1 MLYTS
6 EGNLHVEDRA
16 LRSVARQR
24 LNAALAQ
31 MESETKAIVD
41 ALIARI
47 GADASCKVSA
57 DELLDIVENH
67 PRLRP
72 ERATI
77 DRYTDAFPELKE
89 TALSSCERIN
99 RRTFNRLQTFLAPR
113 EMARR
118 FANTKGTHRY

>member
-6 EGNLHVEDRA
+6 EGTLRAEDRA
-16 LRSVARQR
+16 FRFIARQR
-24 LNAALAQ
+24 LNAALEQ
-31 MESETKAIVD
+31 METQTKAIVD

-47 GADASCKVSA
+47 GADAACKVSA
-57 DELLDIVENH
+57 DELIDIVENH

-77 DRYTDAFPELKE
+77 DRYSNAFPELKE
-89 TALSSCERIN
+89 TAVSACERIN
-99 RRTFNRLQTFLAPR
+99 QKTFNRLQTVLAPR

-118 FANTKGTHRY
+118 FANTKGAHLY